1 MAGHRR
7 RHARGAL
14 LLAIL
19 ILGGTTLWAQDG
31 GVRRFGLFV
40 GANDGGLERVRLRYA
55 VSDAERIKD
64 VMNRVGGIDNR
75 DARLLADPEIDDIR
89 FGAEEIKRAIRRVE
103 NDARRVEFVFYYSG
117 HSDEN
122 GLLIGDDLFSYRE
135 LRDLIAD
142 IDADVAVALLDSC
155 SSGSFTRLK
164 GGRRAQPFLI
174 DDSSEMSGYAF
185 LTSSSDDEASQESDE
200 IGASFFTHYLV
211 SGLLGAADSTRDGRV
226 TLNEVYQ
233 YAFTETLSRTSGTL
247 AGPQHPAYDIQ
258 LTGAGDLV
266 LTDLTAREGL
276 LVLEADV
283 AGRVFVRD
291 ESTGRLVA
299 ELEKYSG
306 SAMSLAVAP
315 GVYRVELRH
324 GDEYLFTSVRVD
336 RGGTGAVASAVLVP
350 ASLERN
356 TVRGNGEGE
365 DVFDEIRD
373 RALGAIAMMGDTTRS
388 VFGSGAAT
396 TGAPATSSAM
406 ISPEIP
412 REDLR
417 RAPFALDVVPGL
429 RLYPNEPETSAG
441 LIHNVAIGIPVAD
454 VHDVDGVVLSL
465 AMNFVT
471 GEVRGFEGSYIG
483 NVHEGRVAGVQG
495 GSFFNIHR
503 GNVDGV
509 QGSSIFNVIDG
520 SVRGVQSSGIFN
532 LTDRSVRGVQSAG
545 IFSMTGERVAGVQA
559 NGILS
564 MAESVVGLQA
574 ATINTAE
581 SIRGAQVGVV
591 NVARDVRGAM
601 VGVVNVAEDVDGVT
615 LGLLNI
621 VRFGVLDLSF
631 TIDEMGAGWMS
642 FQHGTEGLYTIY
654 QLGGYQSDP
663 SSENVEWAAAAGLG
677 TRLWSGALVLDVDLS
692 AKVTGIAEEDE
703 PSPEEVFPSLRV
715 SGGVQFGRF
724 FAVIGGVTF
733 DTLFDWNS
741 EEGSWTHRGMH
752 FSIFG
757 DGVEVYPHF
766 FAGVKI

>member
-7 RHARGAL
+7 RYARGAL
-14 LLAIL
+14 LLVVL
-19 ILGGTTLWAQDG
+19 VLGGATLWAQDG

-64 VMNRVGGIDNR
+64 VMNRVGGIDPV

-122 GLLIGDDLFSYRE
+122 GLLIGNDLFSYRE

-266 LTDLTAREGL
+266 LTDLTARDGM

-283 AGRVFVRD
+283 GGRVFIRE

-315 GVYRVELRH
+315 GVYRVELRD
-324 GDEYLFTSVRVD
+324 GDDYLFTSIRVD
-336 RGGTGAVASAVLVP
+336 NGGTGAVASAALVP

-356 TVRGNGEGE
+356 TVRGDGEEG
-365 DVFDEIRD
+365 DVFDEIRE
-373 RALGAIAMMGDTTRS
+373 RALGAIATVGDTTRS

-396 TGAPATSSAM
+396 TGAAATTAAMSPA
-406 ISPEIP
+406 IP
-412 REDLR
+412 REELR

-429 RLYPNEPETSAG
+429 RLYPDEPETSAG

-454 VHDVDGVVLSL
+454 VRDVDGVVLSL
-465 AMNFVT
+465 GMNFVS
-471 GEVRGFEGSYIG
+471 GEVRGLEGSYIG
-483 NVHEGRVAGVQG
+483 NIHEGRVAGVQG

-532 LTDRSVRGVQSAG
+532 LTDRSVHGVQAAG

-564 MAESVVGLQA
+564 MSESVDGLQT
-574 ATINTAE
+574 ATINTADE
-581 SIRGAQVGVV
+581 INGAQVGVV
-591 NVARDVRGAM
+591 NVAREVRGAM

-631 TIDEMGAGWMS
+631 TVDDMGAGWMS
-642 FQHGTEGLYTIY
+642 LQHGTEGLYTIY

-663 SSENVEWAAAAGLG
+663 SSEDVEWAAAAGLG

-692 AKVTGIAEEDE
+692 AKVTGVVVDDE
-703 PSPEEVFPSLRV
+703 PSQEEVFPSLRV

-733 DTLFDWNS
+733 DTLFDWNG
-741 EEGSWTHRGMH
+741 EEGSWPHRGLH